1 MYKFKPNKLPFSRN
15 VLYQLC
21 DIEDE
26 DVQKLIEDK
35 ENIVILIKIYLNLE
49 NYEI

>member
-1 MYKFKPNKLPFSRN
+1 MYKFKPDKLPFSRN

-26 DVQKLIEDK
+26 DVQKLIQSDD
-35 ENIVILIKIYLNLE
+35 NLVIFMTIILQV
-49 NYEI
+49 